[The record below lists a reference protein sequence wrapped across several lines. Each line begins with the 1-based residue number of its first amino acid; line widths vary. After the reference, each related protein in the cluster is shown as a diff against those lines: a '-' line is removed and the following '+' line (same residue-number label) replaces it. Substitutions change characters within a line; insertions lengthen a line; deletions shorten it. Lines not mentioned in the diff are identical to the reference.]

1 MKSNMA
7 LFKSLVCVLLITIS
21 SCQSADQNG
30 GYGDAHIKYQ
40 QQQMSPNNFGKS
52 LQDLLKDHPKEMSD
66 VDIKNLMD
74 QTTLKDLGQLDPT
87 LLMASVVNNEKQ
99 VLSKLSGTCQ
109 TAVLEMFAPLM
120 NISSITPAALIA
132 LLGSPAGK
140 GIVFFLS
147 NLTLR
152 PRIVSSVLVICY
164 Q

>member
-1 MKSNMA
+1 
-7 LFKSLVCVLLITIS
+7 
-21 SCQSADQNG
+21 
-30 GYGDAHIKYQ
+30 
-40 QQQMSPNNFGKS
+40 
-52 LQDLLKDHPKEMSD
+52 MSD

-87 LLMASVVNNEKQ
+87 LLMASVVNNEEQ